1 LRLAISFDDWRRAVF
16 NNGSDDRATRELEIR
31 AVLIARV
38 CLCLLVIIAGL
49 VLRGFGRD
57 FGLPASIVK
66 YGGSILW
73 GSMVFLLVAI
83 LAPGRQRK
91 PIALLALS
99 VAICVELSRLIHVS
113 WLDSFRLT
121 TAGALLLG
129 RIFSPLNIAAYAAG
143 IVLGA
148 LLDRLVCSIGTKNR
162 RRDGQKASPTRLD
175 RNQA

>member
-1 LRLAISFDDWRRAVF
+1 VLNDD
-16 NNGSDDRATRELEIR
+16 SDDSATRELEIR
-31 AVLIARV
+31 AALIARV
-38 CLCLLVIIAGL
+38 CLCLPVVIAGL

-57 FGLPASIVK
+57 FGLPAAIVK

-73 GSMVFLLVAI
+73 GTMVFLLVAI
-83 LAPGRQRK
+83 LVPSQRRK

-99 VAICVELSRLIHVS
+99 VAICVELLRLIHVS

-148 LLDRLVCSIGTKNR
+148 VLDRLVCSIGAENHH
-162 RRDGQKASPTRLD
+162 RDRQKASPTRLD